1 MGGAGRPQ
9 WLDQVRAL
17 ALRVTDIA
25 LDVGLKPLENVLS
38 NAFAG
43 LGSAATG
50 ILPFA
55 KGGVASAPTLFPL
68 GGETGLM
75 GEAGAEAI
83 LPLARGPDGRLGVA
97 ASRGGSVPDSRYLQ
111 CDDAG
116 CGEFSPQSEAQVT
129 AMLARAVG
137 RGRARP
143 EHRRDVLNDERI
155 SRGPVSA
162 AHRAWHGG
170 RSGDQDRYHAPVE
183 RARKPQRPLA
193 LDEAAL

>member
-1 MGGAGRPQ
+1 MDDDFDSELDVEALSDVMGDLEERSRAFGAALTQALRGAAVEGRN
-9 WLDQVRAL
+9 LDQVLRAL

-55 KGGVASAPTLFPL
+55 KGGVVSAPTLFPL

-97 ASRGGSVPDSRYLQ
+97 ASRGPGAPTVVFNVTAT
-111 CDDAG
+111 DAAS
-116 CGEFSPQSEAQVT
+116 FRRSEAQVT

-137 RGRARP
+137 RGQ
-143 EHRRDVLNDERI
+143 
-155 SRGPVSA
+155 
-162 AHRAWHGG
+162 
-170 RSGDQDRYHAPVE
+170 RSN
-183 RARKPQRPLA
+183 
-193 LDEAAL
+193 